1 MIFFFQDMNSCR
13 TSAPCANDGACS
25 YTGPYTYNCTCAANY
40 AGVNCQHG
48 TIVRNKIKTN

>member
-1 MIFFFQDMNSCR
+1 MNSCR